1 MQLMKKNSRLIFCII
16 HGVCIKVQA
25 LNLISQALSLYK
37 ISFQLQFC
45 FYEYI
50 ELGNLA
56 AKTSDLQSDGKLPR
70 DVRHEAEAYCLQTL
84 VLFPAWRA
92 NVLRV
97 KLPASFTAIRFDC
110 CSNIQ

>member
-1 MQLMKKNSRLIFCII
+1 MKENSCEIFCIL
-16 HGVCIKVQA
+16 HGVCIQVPT
-25 LNLISQALSLYK
+25 LNLISQALSLYR

-50 ELGNLA
+50 ELGNIA
-56 AKTSDLQSDGKLPR
+56 AKTSDLQSEGKLPR

-84 VLFPAWRA
+84 VLFPAWRV
-92 NVLRV
+92 NVLRT
-97 KLPASFTAIRFDC
+97 KLPASFIATRFDC